1 MKAYM
6 KYPIGVDTLRL
17 ETLRLDKMGKEVVS
31 DTKVGSGSGKTGKT
45 GTKVGSDKDYDSGK
59 NWGKGWM
66 LGTFCL

>member
-31 DTKVGSGSGKTGKT
+31 DKKVGSGLGKTGKT
-45 GTKVGSDKDYDSGK
+45 GK

-66 LGTFCL
+66 LDTFYL